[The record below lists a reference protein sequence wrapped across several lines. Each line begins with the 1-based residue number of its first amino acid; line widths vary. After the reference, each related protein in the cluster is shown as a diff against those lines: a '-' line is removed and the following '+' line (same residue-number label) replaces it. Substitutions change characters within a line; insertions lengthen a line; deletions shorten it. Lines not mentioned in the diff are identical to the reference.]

1 MKKKEKYKNR
11 GNIKWGVVH
20 PNKNGAKSSKD
31 RYYNDIRDG
40 NGVKDEYNNDI
51 EDGTETKNGC
61 DINMR
66 DGNGTK
72 DGYKNDIENRV
83 SKYNKYRIDYN
94 INKNKYHII
103 ELFNNF
109 N

>member
-1 MKKKEKYKNR
+1 
-11 GNIKWGVVH
+11 
-20 PNKNGAKSSKD
+20 
-31 RYYNDIRDG
+31 
-40 NGVKDEYNNDI
+40 
-51 EDGTETKNGC
+51 
-61 DINMR
+61 MR

-72 DGYKNDIENRV
+72 DGYKNDIENGV